1 MHTILR
7 STFAI
12 SLLMILTSSAVAD
25 STSVVK
31 FSLTTRSRIETT
43 DYAPTLGLPEN
54 PTSTAGSSYLRHRTG
69 FMGWVFP
76 APRWEIGLRF
86 TNEFRRYLV
95 PGGQVFTFDE
105 VVIDQLYAKADSLG
119 KTPLSAIL
127 GRQNITLGEGF
138 LVAEGGPS
146 DGSRTAYFN
155 ALNLSWQFSPKT
167 NLRFIYVNQQKDDD
181 ILPIIHDQHR
191 VLSEGDEQAVILYLT
206 TSLSNVTLEPYLMH
220 KDRNS
225 SAKLPHASIV
235 CLGVREQTKLTPQL
249 TSTSELAIQ
258 TGNADG
264 EDHRAIGGYSYFE
277 YKTNWP
283 TYYPSSLTVGGVYLS
298 GDDNASVKNEGW
310 EPMFGRYPK
319 WSESYVYSLTNEYG
333 VAYWSNF
340 ASLFGK
346 TSGSI
351 GKDITLNLE
360 YHHLMAPQP
369 VGETF
374 SSKRIFQDASGNVR
388 GDLAIAKLNYQIKPR
403 LSGHLLYEQF
413 NPGNFYSSNARVS
426 SWVRME
432 ALLTF

>member
-1 MHTILR
+1 MHTMLR
-7 STFAI
+7 SVFVI
-12 SLLMILTSSAVAD
+12 SLLVTMTSSTMAD

-43 DYAPTLGLPEN
+43 DYASTLGLPQS
-54 PTSTAGSSYLRHRTG
+54 PTSTAGSSYVRNRTG
-69 FMGWVFP
+69 LMTQLFP
-76 APRWEIGLRF
+76 ASHWEIAIRF

-95 PGGQVFTFDE
+95 PAGQVFTFDE
-105 VVIDQLYAKADSLG
+105 VVIDQLFAKADSLG
-119 KTPLSAIL
+119 GTPFSATL
-127 GRQNITLGEGF
+127 GRQNISLGEGF

-155 ALNLSWQFSPKT
+155 AINLNWQFSKKT
-167 NLRFIYVNQQKDDD
+167 NLRFIYANQQKNDD
-181 ILPIIHDQHR
+181 ILPIIHDQHK
-191 VLSEGDEQAVILYLT
+191 VLAEGDEQGVILYLT

-220 KDRNS
+220 KERNS
-225 SAKLPHASIV
+225 SSKLPHASIICV
-235 CLGVREQTKLTPQL
+235 GLREQTRLAPRLTA
-249 TSTSELAIQ
+249 TSELAIQ
-258 TGNADG
+258 TGNAGG

-283 TYYPSSLTVGGVYLS
+283 TYYPSSFTMGGVYLS
-298 GDDNASVKNEGW
+298 GDDNSSVKNEGW

-319 WSESYVYSLTNEYG
+319 WSESYVYTLTNEYG

-346 TSGSI
+346 VSGSL
-351 GKDITLNLE
+351 GKDITLNVE
-360 YHHLMAPQP
+360 YHHSMAPEP

-374 SSKRIFQDASGNVR
+374 SSRRIFQGASGKVR
-388 GDLAIAKLNYQIKPR
+388 GDLAIVKLNYLIKPR

-413 NPGNFYSSNARVS
+413 NPGSFYAEDAKVS